1 MGGGASGLAPD
12 EPTFDAK
19 AGQPAGEQLDQKQVM
34 LGKKLLSKLAGPDE
48 VLRRWIPIRLTTS
61 CSTMSPE
68 CPFGKFST

>member
-68 CPFGKFST
+68 CRFGKLST

>member
-48 VLRRWIPIRLTTS
+48 VDPD
-61 CSTMSPE
+61 
-68 CPFGKFST
+68 PFDDILLDDVA